1 MDSGGGA
8 GGPLADGDRQR
19 AGFRKWGAG
28 PTALA
33 PKGAKPG
40 VVMADTAE
48 LTTRVKSVDLKE
60 HKATLEFPDGSTKTV
75 AVRPNVKLSATD
87 VGREVVIQVTQ
98 AVAVR
103 VEKP

>member
-1 MDSGGGA
+1 
-8 GGPLADGDRQR
+8 
-19 AGFRKWGAG
+19 
-28 PTALA
+28 
-33 PKGAKPG
+33 
-40 VVMADTAE
+40 MADTAE
-48 LTTRVKSVDLKE
+48 VTTRVKSVDLKQ

-75 AVRPNVKLSATD
+75 AVRPNAKLSATD